1 MAKNIMTE
9 ELENTLNNIIIPDL
23 EKLLD
28 KEYQTDEEI
37 LKALSELEEKW
48 VNLPLPQEYIE
59 ALSMLESQKYKKDDI
74 YNLMPY
80 IRIYIFTMKLITYLF
95 FKNSKFDTEISL
107 ISSLN
112 QICIDEAE
120 NKEAA
125 EYILEHIN
133 YVQDIAMAKDDEKE
147 KLITS
152 ALEEN
157 AESFKNN
164 IK

>member
-28 KEYQTDEEI
+28 KEYQTDAEI
-37 LKALSELEEKW
+37 LKALNELEEKW
-48 VNLPLPQEYIE
+48 INLPLPQEYIE
-59 ALSMLESQKYKKDDI
+59 ALHMLESQKYKKDDI

-120 NKEAA
+120 NKAAA

-164 IK
+164 I

>member
-9 ELENTLNNIIIPDL
+9 ELENTLNNIIIPNL

-28 KEYQTDEEI
+28 KEYQTDAEI

>member
-28 KEYQTDEEI
+28 KEYQTDAEI

-164 IK
+164 I

>member
-23 EKLLD
+23 EKMLD
-28 KEYQTDEEI
+28 KEYQTDAEI

-48 VNLPLPQEYIE
+48 INLPLPQEYIE

>member
-28 KEYQTDEEI
+28 KEYQTDAEI

>member
-28 KEYQTDEEI
+28 KEYQTDTEI

-48 VNLPLPQEYIE
+48 INLPLPQEYIE

>member
-28 KEYQTDEEI
+28 KEYQTDAEI

-125 EYILEHIN
+125 KYILEHIN

-164 IK
+164 I

>member
-23 EKLLD
+23 ENLLD
-28 KEYQTDEEI
+28 KEYQTDAEI